1 MKGNV
6 IVKSGIR
13 PSGSATAGL
22 TLGRGGC
29 EVYLGIHVLCEER
42 RLVNLKIFGGRR
54 LTESSGRGE
63 GPGESRAG
71 TKGHLEGQRHD
82 LWGQHAAASG
92 MKDHQVSPTGCTGAL
107 CPPPAALWWERR
119 ICHVWHS

>member
-1 MKGNV
+1 MSLGFKAAWVVLLSGPVGGIFPLGLLAYDGYV

-22 TLGRGGC
+22 TLGRGGR

-42 RLVNLKIFGGRR
+42 GLVNLKSFGGRR
-54 LTESSGRGE
+54 LTESVEGG

-71 TKGHLEGQRHD
+71 TKGHLEGQE
-82 LWGQHAAASG
+82 A
-92 MKDHQVSPTGCTGAL
+92 
-107 CPPPAALWWERR
+107 
-119 ICHVWHS
+119 